1 MTRFLLRSTLCAL
14 AAIGVAALLALV
26 QLSDNQQLRGL
37 LADNCL
43 ASCFMGIR
51 PGVTTVEEAKTLL
64 ETHPWVDQVIMIK
77 DDDPYQMAWTWSDK
91 APDFLKNAP
100 TNAEHTDSGRIL
112 FHKGIASNIGFSTD
126 LTFGDIA
133 LAWHYPEDAQLLFPA
148 LIIAPDSS
156 VLAAISVEY
165 QDFRVRGTLYCPYSA
180 HIWQTPVFINVM
192 DKSNLIDV
200 SNTVPIGG
208 QNFLG
213 RIRKTSRIMCNRRP
227 S

>member
-1 MTRFLLRSTLCAL
+1 M
-14 AAIGVAALLALV
+14 AALLALV
-26 QLSDNQQLRGL
+26 QLSDNHQLREL
-37 LADNCL
+37 LTDSCL
-43 ASCFMGIR
+43 ASCFMGVR

-64 ETHPWVDQVIMIK
+64 EAHPWVDRVIMIK
-77 DDDPYQMAWTWSDK
+77 NDEPYQMAWTWSK
-91 APDFLKNAP
+91 QAPDFLKNAS
-100 TNAEHTDSGRIL
+100 NASELPFDGEIL
-112 FHKGIASNIGFSTD
+112 FHKGIASNIGFTTH

-133 LAWHYPEDAQLLFPA
+133 LAWHYPDDAQLLFPA

-180 HIWQTPVFINVM
+180 HIWQTPVFINIM
-192 DKSNLIDV
+192 NKSNLIDV

>member
-1 MTRFLLRSTLCAL
+1 MTRFLLHSTLCTL
-14 AAIGVAALLALV
+14 AAIGIAALLALV

-37 LADNCL
+37 LADSCR
-43 ASCFMGIR
+43 ASCFMGVR
-51 PGVTTVEEAKTLL
+51 PGVTTVDEAKTLL
-64 ETHPWVDQVIMIK
+64 NANPWVERVMMIK
-77 DDDPYQMAWTWSDK
+77 NDEPYQMAWTWSK
-91 APDFLKNAP
+91 QAPDFLKHASNASELP
-100 TNAEHTDSGRIL
+100 FDGEIL
-112 FHKGIASNIGFSTD
+112 FHEGIASNIGFSTD

-133 LAWHYPEDAQLLFPA
+133 LAWHYPDDAQLLFPA

-156 VLAAISVEY
+156 VLASISVEY

-192 DKSNLIDV
+192 NKSNLIDV

-213 RIRKTSRIMCNRRP
+213 RIRKTSRMMCNRRP